1 MPCAPHGPCNPSVS
15 DQELVALPC
24 QTKQRVI
31 FFTTYGWIID
41 RVNHLHVSR
50 RYFKC
55 HTCFSLIWC
64 LICTAYELLVKGPL
78 FLKNKRLKIYTQTQ
92 PSNSLWC
99 CTLCGKFLPKQT
111 WEFLTLSA
119 NWEHLTWD
127 SCRCQQKLGFV
138 RENQDSHRP
147 KEREYSWRRSTPRCR
162 PSAGPSTTRTKQNE
176 AVLCFS
182 SENQEHMPWRFVL
195 H

>member
-15 DQELVALPC
+15 DQEIVALPC
-24 QTKQRVI
+24 QTNQRVI
-31 FFTTYGWIID
+31 FYIIWVD
-41 RVNHLHVSR
+41 YWPCKPSAHVSS

-55 HTCFSLIWC
+55 HTCVSLIWC
-64 LICTAYELLVKGPL
+64 LIRTAYELLVKGPL
-78 FLKNKRLKIYTQTQ
+78 FLKNKRLKIYTPTQ

-127 SCRCQQKLGFV
+127 RRRCQQKLGFAL
-138 RENQDSHRP
+138 ENQDSHGP
-147 KEREYSWRRSTPRCR
+147 KEKEYSWRRSAPRCR
-162 PSAGPSTTRTKQNE
+162 TSAGPSTTRTKQNE